1 MWSEK
6 SSLRG
11 SIGAKRKRRRKGTRV
26 SSTQVLQAEET
37 ACAKAL
43 RQEQAWKNNR
53 RPAWLE
59 KRDGGRETTEAKP
72 EKLDD
77 FNSHRK

>member
-1 MWSEK
+1 MIREEFTRSM
-6 SSLRG
+6 R
-11 SIGAKRKRRRKGTRV
+11 AKKKRRPKGMRV
-26 SSTQVLQAEET
+26 SSTQVFQAEET

-43 RQEQAWKNNR
+43 RQEQAWKNNK

-59 KRDGGRETTEAKP
+59 KREGGRETTETKT

-77 FNSHRK
+77 FNSHAK